1 MYILC
6 SQKASFD
13 LILDVNF
20 LSCQGIFAYAC
31 MLIIHLYDAA
41 LLAKGAGSQLMVLFK
56 VTRLI
61 THLFSVLLPT

>member
-1 MYILC
+1 MFILY
-6 SQKASFD
+6 SQEASFD

-20 LSCQGIFAYAC
+20 LSCQGIFAYVC

-41 LLAKGAGSQLMVLFK
+41 LLAKGAGFQMMVLYK
-56 VTRLI
+56 VTQLI